1 MYCPETHYGMVSL
14 TSSVPTPPK
23 HAHCVAYG
31 TRSDPSQTP
40 SKRSN
45 TNASASALCLRL
57 RKLLKQLQHASP
69 SCAGSLILLLIILRQ
84 PTRPPTIP
92 NRTFLF
98 DPGPRMPRRARHTV
112 QSGLIPTIG
121 RSSRRAPHRSGGL
134 VVRIQQRRGHGLVRR
149 RRPDVGASS
158 RARCGVPDRAAAVG
172 AGPAA
177 AEEPRHR
184 RRQPLG

>member
-23 HAHCVAYG
+23 HAHCVAYD

-45 TNASASALCLRL
+45 TNASASTLCLRL

-112 QSGLIPTIG
+112 QFGPMPTIG

-134 VVRIQQRRGHGLVRR
+134 VVRIQQRRGHGLV
-149 RRPDVGASS
+149 S
-158 RARCGVPDRAAAVG
+158 RGTLWRAPLEVPRLAA
-172 AGPAA
+172 
-177 AEEPRHR
+177 
-184 RRQPLG
+184 